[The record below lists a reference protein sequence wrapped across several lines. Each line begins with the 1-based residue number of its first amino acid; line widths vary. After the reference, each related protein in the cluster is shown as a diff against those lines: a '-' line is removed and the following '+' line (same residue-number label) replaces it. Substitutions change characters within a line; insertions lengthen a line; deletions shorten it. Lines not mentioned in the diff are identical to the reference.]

1 MDPVAHALVGGSLA
15 ESGLKQRTALGTAT
29 LLIAAT
35 VPDIDVLAYLGGPY
49 TALGF
54 RRGVTHGV
62 LAWLVF
68 PLVIT
73 GVMVV
78 WDRVVRR
85 RGGRVP
91 ARPVV
96 PSQLFVLGLMGF
108 ATHMVLDLLNTY
120 GIRLLAPFSNQWFYG
135 DTLFIADP
143 WVWAVLGV
151 GIVLGWWRS
160 KHTKGERVGGR
171 RPRWPPASVA
181 LAVVATYI
189 GIMALSNVIGRSL
202 VTRAAEGAGLG
213 HPQRLMVAPRPLNPL
228 VRDVVMEI
236 DGRYRFGTWDWRSL
250 RLRVADMTY
259 DREPTDFG
267 AAAATRGPE
276 VRKFLSW
283 ARFPYFLVEEGPGGR
298 VVYVGDARYTL
309 DPRGGSWAAIA
320 VR

>member
-1 MDPVAHALVGGSLA
+1 MDPVTHTLVGGSLA
-15 ESGLKQRTALGTAT
+15 GSGLKHRTALGTAT

-35 VPDIDVLAYLGGPY
+35 VPDVDVLAYFYGPY
-49 TALGF
+49 TALWF

-68 PLVIT
+68 PLLIT

-91 ARPVV
+91 VRPVL
-96 PSQLFVLGLMGF
+96 PSQIFVLGLIGF

-120 GIRLLAPFSNQWFYG
+120 GIRLLAPFSNTWFYG

-143 WVWAVLGV
+143 WVWAVLGI
-151 GIVLGWWRS
+151 GLVLTWWRRGQPS
-160 KHTKGERVGGR
+160 EEGGGGR
-171 RPRWPPASVA
+171 RRSPTAVA
-181 LAVVATYI
+181 MAIVAVYI
-189 GIMALSNVIGRSL
+189 AIMALSNVVGRSL
-202 VTRAAEGAGLG
+202 VTRAAERAGLG
-213 HPQRLMVAPRPLNPL
+213 RPQRLMVAPRPLDPL
-228 VRDVVMEI
+228 LRDVVMEI
-236 DGRYRFGTWDWRSL
+236 DGRYRFGTWYWL
-250 RLRVADMTY
+250 GTRLKVTEMTY

-267 AAAATRGPE
+267 AAAATRGPN

-283 ARFPYFLVEEGPGGR
+283 ARFPYFRVEEGQDDR

-309 DPRGGSWAAIA
+309 DPRGGSWASIA